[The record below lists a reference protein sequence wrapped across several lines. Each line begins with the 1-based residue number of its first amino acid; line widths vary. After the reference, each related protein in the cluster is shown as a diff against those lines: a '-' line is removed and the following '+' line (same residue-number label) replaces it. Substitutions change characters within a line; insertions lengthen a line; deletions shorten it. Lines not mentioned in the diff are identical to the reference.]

1 MASHTLSL
9 TRWHKVAERLSRT
22 YTELAQSARNSFT
35 NTQVSGY
42 LGESQVGRIRELGE
56 MELNNLHRAFQLQE
70 SLIQIRQAIGE
81 ANAKTGV
88 NRELAEYD
96 ALMRRHKLLET
107 ILNAQSTDMVGIEE
121 IQMLPK
127 QILSE
132 DRYDRTRGTVKVKI
146 LSSEAELDLHEEA
159 RNLLARSYAL
169 SDRISDL
176 NRERLTLDLPEDIS
190 KEAGL

>member
-1 MASHTLSL
+1 MTSHTLSL

-22 YTELAQSARNSFT
+22 YTELTQGVRNTFN

-42 LGESQVGRIRELGE
+42 LGESQVDRIREIGKTE
-56 MELNNLHRAFQLQE
+56 ASNLRRAFELQDA
-70 SLIQIRQAIGE
+70 LIKIRQAIGE

-107 ILNAQSTDMVGIEE
+107 ILVGQSTDMVALDEVS
-121 IQMLPK
+121 MLPK

-132 DRYDRTRGTVKVKI
+132 DRYDRTRGTVKVKV
-146 LSSEAELDLHEEA
+146 LDAESEAYLRKEA
-159 RNLLARSYAL
+159 ESILAKGYAL

-176 NRERLTLDLPEDIS
+176 NRERLTLELPEDIARA
-190 KEAGL
+190 AGL

>member
-22 YTELAQSARNSFT
+22 YTELAQSARNAFT

-42 LGESQVGRIRELGE
+42 LGETQVDRIRVLGGI
-56 MELNNLHRAFQLQE
+56 ELNNLHRAFQLQE

-132 DRYDRTRGTVKVKI
+132 DRYDRTRGTIKVKI

-159 RNLLARSYAL
+159 RSLLARSYAL

-176 NRERLTLDLPEDIS
+176 NRERLTLELPEDIA